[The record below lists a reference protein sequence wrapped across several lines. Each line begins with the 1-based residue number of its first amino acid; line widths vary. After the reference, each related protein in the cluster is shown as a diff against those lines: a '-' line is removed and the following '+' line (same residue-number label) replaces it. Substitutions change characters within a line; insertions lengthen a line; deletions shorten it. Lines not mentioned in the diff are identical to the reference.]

1 MFKLVSFLKPYRTH
15 VTMMLVLLFLQT
27 LGTLYLPTLTAD
39 IVNNGIVKENLNA
52 VWIGGAWMF
61 VIAILTA
68 ATAIYGTWLATKVSA
83 NTGRDIRG
91 AMFRR
96 VQEFSN
102 NDFNRFGTASLI
114 TRSTNDVTQVQQA
127 FMIIISMLLPAPF
140 MTVSGLILAF
150 SKDRLLA
157 LMLLAFMVGIILMM
171 VLVAKKIVPIF
182 ERLQVQ
188 LDKIN
193 RVVRERL
200 IGVRVIRA
208 FNRTDTEEKRSN
220 ATFEQYASTAITA
233 NKIFAVLMPLVMLA
247 MNLCT
252 LLFVW
257 FGGQQVAVGAMEI
270 GDIMAIIEYAF
281 LTLMYLVMGIAVFM
295 FIPRAQTCAKRIHAV
310 LSVDP
315 ELQVNTK
322 VSKTATEEPTVV
334 FDHVNFHYEGAQES
348 VLDDVSFQLHR
359 GQTTAIVGSTGSGKS
374 TIANLLMRFYDAQS
388 GQIKVAGQDVR
399 TYSLMK
405 LRNKIGYVP
414 QKAFLF
420 SGTIASNFRHGNE
433 NALERD
439 MHDAASIAQ
448 VDDFI
453 RNLPGGLDAPVDKGG
468 VNYSGGQRQRLAITR
483 AIVKHPLIYVFDD
496 SFSALDF
503 KTDAKLR
510 LALKKNITDATVLI
524 IAQRLSSIIDA
535 DQIIVLDEGKIV
547 GIGTHAELLRSCD
560 VYQQIAKSQFSE
572 EELTQ

>member
-1 MFKLVSFLKPYRTH
+1 MLKLASFLKPYRAR
-15 VTMMLVLLFLQT
+15 VGMMLVLLFLQT

-39 IVNNGIVKENLNA
+39 IVNNGIVKKNLNA
-52 VWIGGAWMF
+52 VWTGGVWMLA
-61 VIAILTA
+61 VAILTA
-68 ATAIYGTWLATKVSA
+68 ATAIYGTWLATSVSA

-91 AMFRR
+91 ALFRR
-96 VQEFSN
+96 VQAFSN

-140 MTVSGLILAF
+140 MTVAGLILAF
-150 SKDRLLA
+150 SKNRLLA
-157 LMLLAFMVGIILMM
+157 LMLLAFMVGIIVLMA
-171 VLVAKKIVPIF
+171 LVAKKIIPIF
-182 ERLQVQ
+182 EHLQVQ
-188 LDKIN
+188 LDTIN

-208 FNRTDTEEKRSN
+208 FNRNDTEEKRTN
-220 ATFEQYASTAITA
+220 GTFKRYAGTAIKA
-233 NKIFAVLMPLVMLA
+233 NKIFAGLMPLVMLA
-247 MNLCT
+247 MNICT

-257 FGGQQVAVGAMEI
+257 FGGQQVAVGAMAI

-310 LSVDP
+310 LAVKP
-315 ELQVNTK
+315 ELQVNTQPPAK
-322 VSKTATEEPTVV
+322 KAENAAVT
-334 FDHVNFHYEGAQES
+334 FDHVTFRYKGAQEP
-348 VLDDVSFQLHR
+348 VLEDISFQLKR
-359 GQTTAIVGSTGSGKS
+359 GQTTAIVGSTGAGKS

-388 GQIKVAGQDVR
+388 GQIKVSGLDIR
-399 TYSLMK
+399 TYPLET

-420 SGTIASNFRHGNE
+420 SGTIASNLRHGDEAASE
-433 NALERD
+433 NA
-439 MHDAASIAQ
+439 MHEAAKVAQ
-448 VDDFI
+448 IDDFI
-453 RNLPGGLDAPVDKGG
+453 NDLPEGLNAPVDKGG

-483 AIVKHPLIYVFDD
+483 AIVKHPPIYVFDD

-510 LALKKNITDATVLI
+510 QALKGTVTDAAVLI
-524 IAQRLSSIIDA
+524 IAQRLSSIVDA

-572 EELTQ
+572 EELAQ